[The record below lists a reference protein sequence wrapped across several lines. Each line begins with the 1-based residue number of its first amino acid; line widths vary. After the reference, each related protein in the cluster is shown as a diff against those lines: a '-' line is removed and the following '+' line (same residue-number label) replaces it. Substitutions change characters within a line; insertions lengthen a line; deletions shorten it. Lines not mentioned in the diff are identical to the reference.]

1 MDIHLFTVFVATNGS
16 TQQFLLA
23 EKMARHGA
31 TDDHI
36 MGIIGEQVPVTQ
48 LSLEEQQIQESL
60 IRLDNR
66 LNNIQ
71 VILTWL
77 SRLDQLVL
85 LPTKRTNTHSSQ
97 MTSSPTI
104 FPYHFLRDH
113 IAVDGK
119 NERKM
124 AKINSRD
131 NRDDIK
137 SMAPSNAELNFY
149 FLK

>member
-1 MDIHLFTVFVATNGS
+1 MFHSVFYFFFVATNGS

-71 VILTWL
+71 VIWASL
-77 SRLDQLVL
+77 SRQDQLVL
-85 LPTKRTNTHSSQ
+85 QPTEMTTTNWRSGQ
-97 MTSSPTI
+97 MTSSPTT
-104 FPYHFLRDH
+104 FDPPLPVFRSHHFRDH
-113 IAVDGK
+113 FSDEEKKRK
-119 NERKM
+119 N
-124 AKINSRD
+124 N
-131 NRDDIK
+131 
-137 SMAPSNAELNFY
+137 
-149 FLK
+149 

>member
-1 MDIHLFTVFVATNGS
+1 MAIFSHKHKNLATINGS
-16 TQQFLLA
+16 TNQFLLA

-71 VILTWL
+71 VFTVIL
-77 SRLDQLVL
+77 Q
-85 LPTKRTNTHSSQ
+85 
-97 MTSSPTI
+97 
-104 FPYHFLRDH
+104 PYIKTHFLGH
-113 IAVDGK
+113 K
-119 NERKM
+119 
-124 AKINSRD
+124 
-131 NRDDIK
+131 IK
-137 SMAPSNAELNFY
+137 SPVPNEWRLSALNYFY

>member
-1 MDIHLFTVFVATNGS
+1 MKEINWLWERVRSALEEHPPPQTRPKSAPKSSTGAPRFSKSMRPSSGKIQMTIFSHKHKNLATINGS
-16 TQQFLLA
+16 TNQFLLA

-71 VILTWL
+71 VFTKIL
-77 SRLDQLVL
+77 
-85 LPTKRTNTHSSQ
+85 
-97 MTSSPTI
+97 
-104 FPYHFLRDH
+104 
-113 IAVDGK
+113 
-119 NERKM
+119 
-124 AKINSRD
+124 
-131 NRDDIK
+131 
-137 SMAPSNAELNFY
+137 
-149 FLK
+149 